1 MTTTPQSPDR
11 IGATPAVPAGTEQPS
26 AARSWLRPKTIVISL
41 FLATVVG
48 VGIWAYSILTLTP
61 GKPGKFTAAMNQLV
75 ADAQA
80 DTLGKPNSWDTFIAT
95 CELYQRSAKAFVES
109 PEMKTLSE
117 GGWPKEL
124 GWPPSPEMIADPNAT
139 GSVRVQLLDFIK
151 QLDDAGVNAKLDEV
165 AAGVRFIREL
175 PADTKTTE
183 MMFTEIGSARSLA
196 RLCRAR
202 MFLALEAGDA
212 PEFVRAARHALVIG
226 DLLKKQFTTMD
237 RLVGGAIDALVSN
250 AIRDAI
256 VRGQLAPETC
266 RVLLA
271 MYQSRASTFDVDRLF
286 QSELLSAKDIVEWT
300 HSDDGSGDGRLVA
313 SEMLYAVNPKLIPRS
328 LVNFGSVLASSKAQ
342 TLAKFEDLFAKSRA
356 YAALPLRKRLAVESP
371 GDAFERLPK
380 RQVVVRTHFPSPER
394 YIEIAERGDLTS
406 AGTKIMLA
414 LEIQR
419 ASTGSY
425 PATLLQLEP
434 SLQSLGIKEL
444 WMNELRYKVLAPG
457 ADPDGR
463 GYLLY
468 WVGIDGIDNDGRFN
482 EKVNEDAW
490 RKHSAGFD
498 QIINV
503 PVSKPNSPSNPA
515 DPIQEAPK

>member
-11 IGATPAVPAGTEQPS
+11 AGTTPAAPS
-26 AARSWLRPKTIVISL
+26 ATEKRFTPRSWLRPRTI
-41 FLATVVG
+41 
-48 VGIWAYSILTLTP
+48 GIALTLVLIAGIASWAYSILTLTP

-80 DTLGKPNSWDTFIAT
+80 ETVGKSNSWDTFIAA
-95 CELYQRSAKAFVES
+95 CDLYQRSAKAFIES
-109 PEMKTLSE
+109 PEMKPLSE

-124 GWPPSPEMIADPNAT
+124 GWPPTPDMIADPNAT

-175 PADTKTTE
+175 PADTKITN
-183 MMFTEIGSARSLA
+183 MKFTEIGSARGIG
-196 RLCRAR
+196 RLCSAR
-202 MFLALEAGDA
+202 MFLSLEAKNA

-266 RVLLA
+266 RELLA

-286 QSELLSAKDIVEWT
+286 QSELLSAKDVVEWT
-300 HSDDGSGDGRLVA
+300 YSDDGNGDGVFDGRVTPNTVA
-313 SEMLYAVNPKLIPRS
+313 PSWLRGS
-328 LVNFGSVLASSKAQ
+328 LANFGSFMVPTKAQ
-342 TLAKFEDLFAKSRA
+342 TLATFEDLFAKSRA
-356 YAALPLRKRLAVESP
+356 YAASPLRKRLALESP
-371 GDAFERLPK
+371 GDAVERLPK
-380 RQVVVRTHFPSPER
+380 RHIIVHLHFPSPER
-394 YIEIAERGDLTS
+394 YIEIAERAELTT
-406 AGTKIMLA
+406 AGTMIMLA

-419 ASTGSY
+419 ATTGSY

-434 SLQSLGIKEL
+434 SLQSLGVKEL
-444 WMNELRYKVLAPG
+444 WINELRYKVLAPG
-457 ADPDGR
+457 ADPHGR

-468 WVGIDGIDNDGRFN
+468 WIGIDNIDNDGRFN

-498 QIINV
+498 HILNV
-503 PVSKPNSPSNPA
+503 PIPKPNPA
-515 DPIQEAPK
+515 SEPAKGE

>member
-41 FLATVVG
+41 ILATVAG

-61 GKPGKFTAAMNQLV
+61 GKPGQFTAAMNQLV

-80 DTLGKPNSWDTFIAT
+80 DTLGKPNSWDTFIAA
-95 CELYQRSAKAFVES
+95 CDLYQRSAKAFIES
-109 PEMKTLSE
+109 PKMKALSE

-124 GWPPSPEMIADPNAT
+124 GWPPTPEMIADPNAT

-202 MFLALEAGDA
+202 MFLALEAGNA
-212 PEFVRAARHALVIG
+212 REFIRAARHALVLG
-226 DLLKKQFTTMD
+226 DFMKKQFTTMD
-237 RLVGGAIDALVSN
+237 SLVGVAIDAWVSS
-250 AIRDAI
+250 AIREAI
-256 VRGQLAPETC
+256 VRGQLSPETC
-266 RVLLA
+266 RELLA
-271 MYQSRASTFDVDRLF
+271 MYQGRASTFDVDLLF
-286 QSELLSAKDIVEWT
+286 QSELLSAKDLVEWT
-300 HSDDGSGDGRLVA
+300 HSDDGNGDGRLVA

-342 TLAKFEDLFAKSRA
+342 TLATFEDLFAKSRA

-371 GDAFERLPK
+371 RDAFERLPK
-380 RQVVVRTHFPSPER
+380 RQVVVRTHFPYLEGD
-394 YIEIAERGDLTS
+394 ILHAERADLTT

-414 LEIQR
+414 LEIHR
-419 ASTGSY
+419 AAKGSY
-425 PATLLQLEP
+425 PPSLIQLEP
-434 SLQSLGIKEL
+434 SLQALGVKEL
-444 WMNELRYKVLAPG
+444 WITELRYKVFAPG

-463 GYLLY
+463 GYVLY
-468 WVGIDGIDNDGRFN
+468 WIGIDNVDNDGRFN
-482 EKVNEDAW
+482 ERLNQETW
-490 RKHSAGFD
+490 LKHSAGFD

-503 PVSKPNSPSNPA
+503 PVSKPNTPSNPA

>member
-1 MTTTPQSPDR
+1 M
-11 IGATPAVPAGTEQPS
+11 ILAMVAG
-26 AARSWLRPKTIVISL
+26 L
-41 FLATVVG
+41 
-48 VGIWAYSILTLTP
+48 GIWAYSILTLTP

-80 DTLGKPNSWDTFIAT
+80 ETVGKPNSWETFIAA

-109 PEMKTLSE
+109 PEMKAMSE

-124 GWPPSPEMIADPNAT
+124 GWPPTPDMIADPNAT

-175 PADTKTTE
+175 PANTKTTE
-183 MMFTEIGSARSLA
+183 MMFTEIGSARGIG

-202 MFLALEAGDA
+202 MFLALEAKNA
-212 PEFVRAARHALVIG
+212 PEFVGAARHALVIG

-237 RLVGGAIDALVSN
+237 RLVGVAIDAWVSS
-250 AIRDAI
+250 AIREAI
-256 VRGQLAPETC
+256 VRGELAPETC
-266 RVLLA
+266 RELLA
-271 MYQSRASTFDVDRLF
+271 MYQGRASTFDVDRLF

-300 HSDDGSGDGRLVA
+300 HSDDGNGDGLFDGRVTPNTVA
-313 SEMLYAVNPKLIPRS
+313 PSWLRGS
-328 LVNFGSVLASSKAQ
+328 LANFGSFMVPTKAQ
-342 TLAKFEDLFAKSRA
+342 TLATFEDLFAKSRA
-356 YAALPLRKRLAVESP
+356 YAALPLRKRLEAESP
-371 GDAFERLPK
+371 GAAAERLPK
-380 RQVVVRTHFPSPER
+380 RQIIVRQHFPSPER
-394 YIEIAERGDLTS
+394 YIEIAERGDLTT

-419 ASTGSY
+419 AATGSY
-425 PATLLQLEP
+425 PATLLELEP
-434 SLQSLGIKEL
+434 SLQSLGIKEP
-444 WMNELRYKVLAPG
+444 WINELRYKALAPG

-463 GYLLY
+463 GYVLY
-468 WVGIDGIDNDGRFN
+468 WIGIDNIDNDGRFN

-498 QIINV
+498 HIINV
-503 PVSKPNSPSNPA
+503 PIPKPNPA
-515 DPIQEAPK
+515 SEPAKGE